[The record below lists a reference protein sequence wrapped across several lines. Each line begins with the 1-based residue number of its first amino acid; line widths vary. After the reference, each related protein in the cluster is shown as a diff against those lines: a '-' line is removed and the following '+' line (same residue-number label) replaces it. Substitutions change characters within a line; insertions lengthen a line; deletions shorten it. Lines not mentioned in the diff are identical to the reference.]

1 MANDVDVKIGIT
13 TTGDASGAQAV
24 DKALDEVKQSAQ
36 EAASAAGDAA
46 AQAAEKAAQAADKAT
61 AEVKE
66 LAAEMAKD
74 PGTGGLADAIGDL
87 DTKTTSLSDEKK
99 KAGVQGLAR
108 ALEGLA
114 RGDIATGVGG
124 VAEALFQ
131 MAQAIPINPG
141 AAIGLSLAGIA
152 ISGVLK
158 AIRSDAS
165 ETAETFRNEFGE
177 TLDEEMARLE
187 AWSQVEM
194 EWAGIKAANENIIK
208 DFSSVV
214 AAAAATQQAI
224 EMIFTAN
231 IGSKVAG
238 LAREKQQAVESGD
251 KEKVAEIDRQVE
263 QLRQYEELV
272 KLNTSIA
279 EEKAKLE
286 ELKVRIE
293 EQAEAARK
301 TAEEAEVGKQ
311 ELIDLK
317 EKITALWGN
326 SDATRPGSSAQTELI
341 NSLQSKADY
350 AGEEASRLARI
361 KGYEDV
367 AAARRLEEDSLRKLA
382 TEISGLSDKMD
393 LVADQETTLAKTR
406 EESNEAAKKSQQEY
420 TAVKA
425 QIEALE
431 IQLKDL
437 ASAAGPDV
445 AGQAAEQAA
454 YMTEATTKIL
464 EDMETLVI
472 EDGEKIKQAG
482 EAAFDG
488 AKKAAGDL
496 DGAREAYE
504 TSANQMGEAIGKI
517 EKAAE
522 NIGNEAEEGGD
533 QIKQGAQEFRTKLG
547 EAAGLF
553 SQAAFDLNTT
563 ALGVARQAADLA
575 AEQRRVAAE
584 VAVLRQQTAAAL
596 ANSAMALSQIRNM
609 G

>member
-1 MANDVDVKIGIT
+1 MANDIDVKIGIT
-13 TTGDASGAQAV
+13 TKGDASGAQAV

-36 EAASAAGDAA
+36 EAAAAAGDAA
-46 AQAAEKAAQAADKAT
+46 AQAADKAAQAADKAT
-61 AEVKE
+61 TEVKE
-66 LAAEMAKD
+66 LASEMAKD
-74 PGTGGLADAIGDL
+74 PGTGGLSDAIGDL
-87 DTKTTSLSDEKK
+87 DAKTTSLSDNKK
-99 KAGVQGLAR
+99 KAGVAGLSR

-124 VAEALFQ
+124 AAEALFQ
-131 MAQAIPINPG
+131 MAQAIPIPG

-158 AIRSDAS
+158 AIQSDAS
-165 ETAETFRNEFGE
+165 DTAATFRNEFGE

-194 EWAGIKAANENIIK
+194 EWAGVKAANDNIIK

-238 LAREKQQAVESGD
+238 LAQEKQQAVESGD
-251 KEKVAEIDRQVE
+251 KEKAAEIDRQVD

-272 KLNTSIA
+272 KLNTSIV

-286 ELKVRIE
+286 ELKVKIE
-293 EQAEAARK
+293 EQAAAARK
-301 TAEEAEVGKQ
+301 TAEEAEAGKQ

-350 AGEEASRLARI
+350 AGEEASRLAQI

-367 AAARRLEEDSLRKLA
+367 AAARRLEEDCLRKLV
-382 TEISGLSDKMD
+382 TEISGLSDKID

-464 EDMETLVI
+464 QDMETLVI

-482 EAAFDG
+482 EAAFKG
-488 AKKAAGDL
+488 AQEAAGDL
-496 DGAREAYE
+496 DRAREAYE
-504 TSANQMGEAIGKI
+504 TSATQMGEAIGKI
-517 EKAAE
+517 EVAAE
-522 NIGNEAEEGGD
+522 KMGNEAEEGGD

-553 SQAAFDLNTT
+553 SQAAFDLNST
-563 ALGVARQAADLA
+563 ATGVARQAADLA

-584 VAVLRQQTAAAL
+584 VAALRQQTSAAL
-596 ANSAMALSQIRNM
+596 ADSAMALAQIRNR

>member
-1 MANDVDVKIGIT
+1 MANDIDVKIGIT
-13 TTGDASGAQAV
+13 TKGDASGAQAV

-46 AQAAEKAAQAADKAT
+46 AQAADKAAQAADKAT

-66 LAAEMAKD
+66 LASEMAKD
-74 PGTGGLADAIGDL
+74 PGTGGLSDAIGDL
-87 DTKTTSLSDEKK
+87 DAKTTSLSDGKK
-99 KAGVQGLAR
+99 KAGVAGLSR

-124 VAEALFQ
+124 AAEALFQ
-131 MAQAIPINPG
+131 MAQAIPIPG

-158 AIRSDAS
+158 AIRDDAT

-177 TLDEEMARLE
+177 SLDEEMERLE
-187 AWSQVEM
+187 AWSNVEM
-194 EWAGIKAANENIIK
+194 EWAGIKTANDNIIK

-214 AAAAATQQAI
+214 AAAEATRQAI
-224 EMIFTAN
+224 EMIFSAN
-231 IGSKVAG
+231 IGSQVAG
-238 LAREKQQAVESGD
+238 LQREKQQAVESGD

-272 KLNTSIA
+272 KLNTSIV

-301 TAEEAEVGKQ
+301 TTEAAEAGKQ
-311 ELIDLK
+311 ELADLK
-317 EKITALWGN
+317 EKITAIWGN
-326 SDATRPGSSAQTELI
+326 RDATRPGSTAHTELVA
-341 NSLQSKADY
+341 STRARADY
-350 AGEEASRLARI
+350 AGEEATRLGEI
-361 KGYEDV
+361 KGYENI
-367 AAARRLEEDSLRKLA
+367 AAARRLEEDTLRRLA
-382 TEISGLSDKMD
+382 DEIAGLSDKID
-393 LVADQETTLAKTR
+393 LVADQEATLAKTR

-496 DGAREAYE
+496 DGARDAYE
-504 TSANQMGEAIGKI
+504 TSATKMGEAIGKI

-522 NIGNEAEEGGD
+522 NIGNEAEEGGE

-553 SQAAFDLNTT
+553 SQAAFDLNST
-563 ALGVARQAADLA
+563 ATGVARQAADLA

-584 VAVLRQQTAAAL
+584 VAVLRQQTSAAL
-596 ANSAMALSQIRNM
+596 ADAGLALAQIRNM